1 MRKICVITGTRAE
14 FGLLSG
20 LMRLIQQSEQTTLQV
35 VATNM
40 HLSERYGNTYREIE
54 EAGFSIDYKVPMLDE
69 SGADDSTATLKAMS
83 RALVGFAEA
92 YDTLQPDIIVVLGDR
107 YEILAAVEAAL
118 IKQIPVAHLHGGEL
132 TFGAYD
138 DAIRH
143 SITKMSHLHFTSTEE
158 YRKRVIQLGE
168 QPERVFHVGALGV
181 ENIKRVP
188 LMRKED
194 VERDL
199 QFEVGDNT
207 LLITYHPVTLSDSNP
222 LDDIQALFYALDE
235 HPELRVIFTM
245 PNSDNGGQVI
255 AEAIEQYALQNADQ
269 VRAYKS
275 LGMRRYLSVMKYC
288 AAVVGNSSS
297 GIVEAPSFHIPTLN
311 IGSRQDGRLAAKS
324 VYNCETSKEAISAG
338 LTQVLS
344 PEFRAQATKA
354 TNPYEKEGTA
364 QAIFDVI
371 STYPLENIIQKKFY
385 DLEENANRF
394 A

>member
-40 HLSERYGNTYREIE
+40 HLSERYGNTYQEIE

-92 YDTLQPDIIVVLGDR
+92 YDTLQPDLIVVLGDR

-143 SITKMSHLHFTSTEE
+143 SITKMSHLHFTSTKE

-168 QPERVFHVGALGV
+168 QPERVFYVGALGV

-188 LMRKED
+188 LMSKDEI
-194 VERDL
+194 EHDL
-199 QFEVGDNT
+199 QFELTDQTILV
-207 LLITYHPVTLSDSNP
+207 TYHPVTLSGSNP
-222 LDDIQALFYALDE
+222 LDDINALFEALDE

-245 PNSDNGGQVI
+245 PNSDTGGKVI
-255 AEAIEQYALQNADQ
+255 AEAIEQYATQHANR

-288 AAVVGNSSS
+288 TAVVGNSSS
-297 GIVEAPSFHIPTLN
+297 GILEAPSFHIPTLN
-311 IGSRQDGRLAAKS
+311 IGSRQNGRIAAES
-324 VYNCETSKEAISAG
+324 VYNCATDKESISAALEHI
-338 LTQVLS
+338 LT
-344 PEFRAQATKA
+344 PEFRAIASKA
-354 TNPYEKEGTA
+354 RNPYAKEGTA
-364 QAIFDVI
+364 QAIFEVI
-371 STYPLENIIQKKFY
+371 STYPLEGIIKKEFY
-385 DLEENANRF
+385 DL
-394 A
+394 

>member
-20 LMRLIQQSEQTTLQV
+20 LMLLIQQSEDTTLQV

-54 EAGFSIDYKVPMLDE
+54 EAGFAIDYKVPMLDE
-69 SGADDSTATLKAMS
+69 SGADDSTATIKAMS
-83 RALVGFAEA
+83 RALAGFADA
-92 YDTLQPDIIVVLGDR
+92 YDALQPDLIVVLGDR
-107 YEILAAVEAAL
+107 FEILCAVEAAL
-118 IKQIPVAHLHGGEL
+118 IKQIPVVHLHGGEL
-132 TFGAYD
+132 TYGAYD

-158 YRKRVIQLGE
+158 YRARVIQLGE
-168 QPERVFHVGALGV
+168 QPDRVFNVGALGV

-188 LMRKED
+188 LMSKEE

-199 QFEVGDNT
+199 QFEIGDRT
-207 LLITYHPVTLSDSNP
+207 LLVTYHPVTLSDSNP
-222 LDDIQALFYALDE
+222 LDDIQALFDALDE

-245 PNSDNGGQVI
+245 PNSDTGGQVI
-255 AEAIEQYALQNADQ
+255 AEAIERYAAQHADR

-297 GIVEAPSFHIPTLN
+297 GILETPSFHIPTLN
-311 IGSRQDGRLAAKS
+311 IGSRQDGRLAAAS
-324 VYNCETSKEAISAG
+324 VNNCGTSKDSISAG
-338 LTQVLS
+338 LAHILS
-344 PEFRAQATKA
+344 REFRAQAAMA

-371 STYPLENIIQKKFY
+371 STYPLDGIIKKEFY
-385 DLEENANRF
+385 NL
-394 A
+394 

>member
-20 LMRLIQQSEQTTLQV
+20 LMRLIQQSESTTLQV

-54 EAGFSIDYKVPMLDE
+54 EEGFAIDYKVPMLDE
-69 SGADDSTATLKAMS
+69 SGADDSTATIKAMS
-83 RALVGFAEA
+83 RALAGLADA
-92 YDTLQPDIIVVLGDR
+92 LDASQPDLIVVLGDR
-107 YEILAAVEAAL
+107 FEILCAVEAAL

-132 TFGAYD
+132 TYGAYD

-158 YRKRVIQLGE
+158 YRKRVVQLGE
-168 QPERVFHVGALGV
+168 QPERVFNVGALGV

-188 LMRKED
+188 LMSKEE

-199 QFEVGDNT
+199 NFEIGDKT
-207 LLITYHPVTLSDSNP
+207 LLVTYHPVTLSDSNP
-222 LDDIQALFYALDE
+222 LEDIQALFDALDE
-235 HPELRVIFTM
+235 HLEYRVIFTM
-245 PNSDNGGQVI
+245 PNSDTGGQVI
-255 AEAIEQYALQNADQ
+255 AEAIENYAAQHADR

-297 GIVEAPSFHIPTLN
+297 GILETPSFHIPTLN

-324 VYNCETSKEAISAG
+324 VYNCGTSKEAISAG
-338 LTQVLS
+338 LAHILS
-344 PEFRAQATKA
+344 SEFRAQAAKA
-354 TNPYEKEGTA
+354 KNPYEKEGTA

-371 STYPLENIIQKKFY
+371 STYPLEGIIKKQFY
-385 DLEENANRF
+385 NL
-394 A
+394 

>member
-20 LMRLIQQSEQTTLQV
+20 LMRLIQQSEETTLQV

-54 EAGFSIDYKVPMLDE
+54 EAGFAIDYKVPMLDE
-69 SGADDSTATLKAMS
+69 SGADDSTATIKAMS
-83 RALVGFAEA
+83 RALAGFADA
-92 YDTLQPDIIVVLGDR
+92 YDALQPDMIVVLGDR
-107 YEILAAVEAAL
+107 FEILCAVEAAL

-132 TFGAYD
+132 TYGAYD

-168 QPERVFHVGALGV
+168 QPERVFNVGALGV

-188 LMRKED
+188 LMSKEE

-199 QFEVGDNT
+199 NFEIGDRT

-222 LDDIQALFYALDE
+222 LDDIQALFDALDE

-245 PNSDNGGQVI
+245 PNSDTGGQVI
-255 AEAIEQYALQNADQ
+255 AEAIERYAEQHAER

-288 AAVVGNSSS
+288 TAVVGNSSS
-297 GIVEAPSFHIPTLN
+297 GILETPSFHIPTLN
-311 IGSRQDGRLAAKS
+311 IGSRQDGRMAAES
-324 VYNCETSKEAISAG
+324 VCNCGTSKDTISAG
-338 LTQVLS
+338 FAHILS
-344 PEFRAQATKA
+344 SEFRAQAAEAK
-354 TNPYEKEGTA
+354 NPYEKEGTA

-371 STYPLENIIQKKFY
+371 STYPLEGIIKKKFY
-385 DLEENANRF
+385 DL
-394 A
+394 

>member
-168 QPERVFHVGALGV
+168 QPKRVFYVGALGV

-188 LMRKED
+188 LMSKSEI
-194 VERDL
+194 EQDL
-199 QFEVGDNT
+199 QFELTDQTILV
-207 LLITYHPVTLSDSNP
+207 TYHPVTLSDSNP
-222 LDDIQALFYALDE
+222 LDDINALFEALDE

-245 PNSDNGGQVI
+245 PNSDTGGKVI
-255 AEAIEQYALQNADQ
+255 AEAIEQYATQHANR

-288 AAVVGNSSS
+288 TAVVGNSSS
-297 GIVEAPSFHIPTLN
+297 GILEAPSFHIPTLN
-311 IGSRQDGRLAAKS
+311 IGSRQNGRIAAES
-324 VYNCETSKEAISAG
+324 VYNCATDKESISAALEHI
-338 LTQVLS
+338 LT
-344 PEFRAQATKA
+344 PEFRAIASKA
-354 TNPYEKEGTA
+354 RNPYAKEGTA
-364 QAIFDVI
+364 QAIFEVI
-371 STYPLENIIQKKFY
+371 STYPLEGIIKKEFY
-385 DLEENANRF
+385 NL
-394 A
+394 

>member
-14 FGLLSG
+14 YGLLSG

-40 HLSERYGNTYREIE
+40 HLSERYGNTYQEIE
-54 EAGFSIDYKVPMLDE
+54 GAGFSIDYKVPMLDE
-69 SGADDSTATLKAMS
+69 SGADDSTTTLKAMS
-83 RALVGFAEA
+83 RALVGFVEA
-92 YDTLQPDIIVVLGDR
+92 YDVLQPDLIVVLGDR

-168 QPERVFHVGALGV
+168 QPERVFYVGALGV

-188 LMRKED
+188 LMSKDEI
-194 VERDL
+194 EHDL
-199 QFEVGDNT
+199 QFEITDQTV
-207 LLITYHPVTLSDSNP
+207 LVTYHPVTLSGSKP
-222 LDDIQALFYALDE
+222 SDDINALFEALDE
-235 HPELRVIFTM
+235 HPELHVIFTM
-245 PNSDNGGQVI
+245 PNSDTGGQVI
-255 AEAIEQYALQNADQ
+255 AEAIEQYATQHTNR

-275 LGMRRYLSVMKYC
+275 LGMKRYLSVMKYC
-288 AAVVGNSSS
+288 TAVVGNSSS
-297 GIVEAPSFHIPTLN
+297 GILETPSFHIPTLN
-311 IGSRQDGRLAAKS
+311 IGSRQDGRIAATS
-324 VYNCETSKEAISAG
+324 VCNCATDKASISVG
-338 LTQVLS
+338 LDYILS
-344 PEFRAQATKA
+344 PEFRAIASKTQ
-354 TNPYEKEGTA
+354 NPYEKKGTA

-371 STYPLENIIQKKFY
+371 STYPLEGIIKKEFY
-385 DLEENANRF
+385 NL
-394 A
+394 

>member
-20 LMRLIQQSEQTTLQV
+20 LMQLIQQSENTTLQV

-54 EAGFSIDYKVPMLDE
+54 EAGFAIDYKVPMLDE
-69 SGADDSTATLKAMS
+69 SGADDSTATIKAMS
-83 RALVGFAEA
+83 RALAGFADA
-92 YDTLQPDIIVVLGDR
+92 YDALQPDLLVILGDR
-107 YEILAAVEAAL
+107 YEMLEAASAAL
-118 IKQIPVAHLHGGEL
+118 IKHIPIAHVHGGEVSY
-132 TFGAYD
+132 GAYD

-168 QPERVFHVGALGV
+168 QPGRVFNVGALGV

-188 LMRKED
+188 LMSKEE

-199 QFEVGDNT
+199 DFEIGDKT
-207 LLITYHPVTLSDSNP
+207 LLVTYHPVTLSDSNP
-222 LDDIQALFYALDE
+222 LDDIQALFDALDE
-235 HPELRVIFTM
+235 QPELRVIFTM
-245 PNSDNGGQVI
+245 PNSDTGGQVI
-255 AEAIEQYALQNADQ
+255 ADAIERYAALHAER

-297 GIVEAPSFHIPTLN
+297 GILETPSFHIPTLN
-311 IGSRQDGRLAAKS
+311 IGSRQDGRLAATT
-324 VYNCETSKEAISAG
+324 VYNCGTSKYAISAG
-338 LTQVLS
+338 LAHILS
-344 PEFRAQATKA
+344 QEFRAQAAMA

-371 STYPLENIIQKKFY
+371 STYPLEGIIKKKFY
-385 DLEENANRF
+385 DL
-394 A
+394 

>member
-54 EAGFSIDYKVPMLDE
+54 EAGFPIDYKVPMLDE
-69 SGADDSTATLKAMS
+69 SGADNSTATLKAMS
-83 RALVGFAEA
+83 RALAGFAEA
-92 YDTLQPDIIVVLGDR
+92 YDTLQPDLIVVLGDR

-143 SITKMSHLHFTSTEE
+143 SITKMSHLHFTSTEA

-168 QPERVFHVGALGV
+168 QPERVFYVGALGV

-188 LMRKED
+188 LMSKSEI
-194 VERDL
+194 EHDL
-199 QFEVGDNT
+199 QFEITDQTILV
-207 LLITYHPVTLSDSNP
+207 TYHPVTLSGSNP
-222 LDDIQALFYALDE
+222 SDDINALFESLDE
-235 HPELRVIFTM
+235 HPELQVIFTM
-245 PNSDNGGQVI
+245 PNSDTGGQVI
-255 AEAIEQYALQNADQ
+255 AEAIEQYVMQHADR

-275 LGMRRYLSVMKYC
+275 LGMKRYLSVMKYC
-288 AAVVGNSSS
+288 TAVVGNSSS
-297 GIVEAPSFHIPTLN
+297 GILEAPSFHIPTLN
-311 IGSRQDGRLAAKS
+311 IGSRQDGRIAATS
-324 VYNCETSKEAISAG
+324 VYNCATDKASISAG
-338 LTQVLS
+338 LDYILS
-344 PEFRAQATKA
+344 LEFRAIASKA
-354 TNPYEKEGTA
+354 QNPYEKEGTA

-371 STYPLENIIQKKFY
+371 STYPLEGIIKKEFY
-385 DLEENANRF
+385 NL
-394 A
+394 

>member
-20 LMRLIQQSEQTTLQV
+20 LMRLIQQSKDTTLQV

-54 EAGFSIDYKVPMLDE
+54 EAGFAIDYKVPMLDE
-69 SGADDSTATLKAMS
+69 NGADDSTATIKAMS
-83 RALVGFAEA
+83 RALAGFADA
-92 YDTLQPDIIVVLGDR
+92 YDALQPDLIVALGDR
-107 YEILAAVEAAL
+107 FEMLCAVEAAL
-118 IKQIPVAHLHGGEL
+118 IKQIPVAHLYGGDVTL
-132 TFGAYD
+132 GAYD

-158 YRKRVIQLGE
+158 YRARVIQLGE
-168 QPERVFHVGALGV
+168 QPERVFNVGALGV

-188 LMRKED
+188 LMSKEE

-199 QFEVGDNT
+199 DFEIGDKT
-207 LLITYHPVTLSDSNP
+207 LLITYHPVTLSNSNP
-222 LDDIQALFYALDE
+222 LDDIQALFDALDE
-235 HPELRVIFTM
+235 HLESRVIFTM
-245 PNSDNGGQVI
+245 PNSDTGGQVI
-255 AEAIEQYALQNADQ
+255 AEAIEQYAAQHADR

-297 GIVEAPSFHIPTLN
+297 GIVETPSFHIPTLN
-311 IGSRQDGRLAAKS
+311 IGARQDGRLAAES
-324 VYNCETSKEAISAG
+324 VYNCGTSKEAISVG
-338 LTQVLS
+338 LAHILS
-344 PEFRAQATKA
+344 PEFRAQAVKA
-354 TNPYEKEGTA
+354 KNPYEKEGTA

-371 STYPLENIIQKKFY
+371 STYPLEGIIKKEFY
-385 DLEENANRF
+385 NL
-394 A
+394 